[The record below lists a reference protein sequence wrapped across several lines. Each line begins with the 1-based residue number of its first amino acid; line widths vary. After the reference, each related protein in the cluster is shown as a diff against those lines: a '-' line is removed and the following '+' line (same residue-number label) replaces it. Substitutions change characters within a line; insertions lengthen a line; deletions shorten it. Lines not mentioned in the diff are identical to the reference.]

1 MVGDEVRR
9 LGLIRF
15 VNTLYVFT
23 RSFTFVLYVVEK
35 QRFFFKKGKYMIS
48 HMWKT
53 IRLNQEID
61 DRVCG

>member
-35 QRFFFKKGKYMIS
+35 QRFFFKKRQIYDKPYVENYPT
-48 HMWKT
+48 KP
-53 IRLNQEID
+53 R
-61 DRVCG
+61 DR